1 MSQASDFKDL
11 RMKPTERGAFREF
24 NKSPFIKYPI
34 KENVSTT
41 AHKISL
47 IIQVQLGCVDTPID
61 REFNRR
67 QYQTDKVI
75 VFERIHRLVRCI
87 VDCKAVD
94 CDALAAQNALE
105 LSRSISAEYWEHL
118 PSQLRQIPSIGPA
131 AVKKMVT
138 AGINSVERLIAT
150 DSATIERILTRN
162 PPFGHKLLDT
172 LKAFPRLTLTA
183 EIMGRIVKSGQL
195 PKVKIRARLG
205 LKNQKTPSWRHRQ
218 ISLTFVAGISNG
230 NLAHF
235 WRGNIKNLE
244 KGFEV
249 HFSTE
254 LSNSSD
260 AISCFLACDEIVG
273 TVQSVILAPN
283 IPDSLFPVVQPSQK
297 VVPKVIISTDDG
309 DGDSDADF
317 EWDDDIADHDLLAA
331 VKNAEKSA
339 GNTANDK
346 LLPDQFIDIDD
357 IANQQATAS
366 GENDDAERPEPV
378 QMANGKWMCNHIC
391 RGGVALKNGKTCKHK
406 CCHEGLDKPRKV
418 QKKMK
423 QYASKETKKAPEET
437 VDAEVSKS
445 VNKLM
450 SQQFALKDYDKNDY
464 QIDDVEIVD
473 LSRSLSPIPYEAVA
487 PRDYRKL
494 HALHS
499 NVSKSEPVQT
509 LRNNKPLAQYGNGI
523 KPYDAFLEKSDPKA
537 DTDGDGLSGDDLPSP
552 PWLLEQGDASADDAY
567 LGYVADLADVGSP
580 SGDFGEDIPDSLFY
594 EAEQM
599 PKAEQMSEAELLPE
613 AGQMP
618 EREQMPEAEQIPEAT
633 SSSVNA
639 LVDYNEYTTSS
650 SVAGPTEQTSLKRG
664 GSTYLLQ
671 LPQKRARVDDERGGE
686 RIHNEPCEIGAEI
699 EVHDGTG
706 EEFLLDNEVLRPEWL
721 GEFDADFVAMFE
733 GAVDFAM

>member
-406 CCHEGLDKPRKV
+406 CCHEGLDKPRQV

-633 SSSVNA
+633 SSFVNA

>member
-1 MSQASDFKDL
+1 
-11 RMKPTERGAFREF
+11 MKPTERAAFREF

-47 IIQVQLGCVDTPID
+47 IIQVQLGGVDTPNNK
-61 REFNRR
+61 EFNRR
-67 QYQTDKVI
+67 QYQTDKTL
-75 VFERIHRLVRCI
+75 VFERIHRLVRCV

-94 CDALAAQNALE
+94 CDALATQNALE

-118 PSQLRQIPSIGPA
+118 PLQLRQIPNIGPA

-138 AGINSVERLIAT
+138 AGINSIEKLIAA
-150 DSATIERILTRN
+150 DSATIERVLTRN

-205 LKNQKTPSWRHRQ
+205 LKNQKAPFWRHRQ

-283 IPDSLFPVVQPSQK
+283 IPDSLFPVVQPSQN
-297 VVPKVIISTDDG
+297 VVPKVILNTDDG
-309 DGDSDADF
+309 GEDIDADF
-317 EWDDDIADHDLLAA
+317 EWDDDIADQDLLVA
-331 VKNAEKSA
+331 VKSAEESA
-339 GNTANDK
+339 GYTADDNVV
-346 LLPDQFIDIDD
+346 PDQFIDIDD
-357 IANQQATAS
+357 IAHQQTTAPE
-366 GENDDAERPEPV
+366 ENKSAERPEPA

-391 RGGVALKNGKTCKHK
+391 GGGNALKNGNTCKHK
-406 CCHEGLDKPRKV
+406 CCHDGLDKPRKL
-418 QKKMK
+418 QKKTK
-423 QYASKETKKAPEET
+423 QDASKETRKTPEEIAG
-437 VDAEVSKS
+437 AEVSKS
-445 VNKLM
+445 VEKAM
-450 SQQFALKDYDKNDY
+450 SKQLALKEFDKNDY
-464 QIDDVEIVD
+464 QMDDVEIVD

-499 NVSKSEPVQT
+499 NVLKSEPVQT
-509 LRNNKPLAQYGNGI
+509 LRNNKPLAQYGNGT

-537 DTDGDGLSGDDLPSP
+537 NADRDDLSGDDLPSP
-552 PWLLEQGDASADDAY
+552 PWLLEQGDASGNDAY
-567 LGYVADLADVGSP
+567 PGYVADLADAGSP
-580 SGDFGEDIPDSLFY
+580 FGGFGDDIPDSLFY

-599 PKAEQMSEAELLPE
+599 P
-613 AGQMP
+613 GG
-618 EREQMPEAEQIPEAT
+618 EQMPEAEQMPEEERIPEAT
-633 SSSVNA
+633 SSFVNA
-639 LVDYNEYTTSS
+639 VVDYDGYTVISS
-650 SVAGPTEQTSLKRG
+650 LASSKETRLKRG
-664 GSTYLLQ
+664 GPTDLLQ
-671 LPQKRARVDDERGGE
+671 LPEKRARVDDRRREE
-686 RIHNEPCEIGAEI
+686 QLHCEPYEIDAET

-706 EEFLLDNEVLRPEWL
+706 EEVSLNKEVLRPEWL

-733 GAVDFAM
+733 GAVDFAV